1 MPDSYN
7 ASSSCFTT
15 TQAQAVSLQYEYLKP
30 SSNLKMWA
38 RFRTSSI
45 KKDKQKAKLCHRRSL
60 NVNEEYLCAVRTKSF
75 ADFFLKVQLLLVNG
89 QSPSPSSSSPAYN
102 SNARLSE
109 ILLDPGQE
117 TITTL
122 LESAVVFSDKS
133 SDHLK
138 SLLFNYFN
146 ISAEASKFC
155 SQLLKSLNQ
164 VQSDYIFIHQLIDAI
179 DHDYS
184 SDELSFLVSELRSCV
199 ILNNPFSR
207 QDFKHIHEKHS
218 FVLQHLK
225 SKRKRV
231 ARKIKMIKFFNKA
244 SGACV
249 TAACGLAAGAAMFL
263 AVHTLTVLLMGP
275 ALFSLPVKPLK
286 RKIQTFHFLKYG
298 FLKKVVG
305 QLDVA
310 AKGAYILNRDFDTMS
325 RLVGRL
331 HDEIEHNKE
340 LIQFCL
346 ERREDR
352 LSLIQVLKEIK
363 KYEFGFRK
371 QVEELEEHVYL
382 CLVTI
387 NRARALVVDEISK
400 ACVEK

>member
-1 MPDSYN
+1 
-7 ASSSCFTT
+7 
-15 TQAQAVSLQYEYLKP
+15 
-30 SSNLKMWA
+30 MWA
-38 RFRTSSI
+38 RLRTSSI
-45 KKDKQKAKLCHRRSL
+45 KEDKQKANLCHRRST

-75 ADFFLKVQLLLVNG
+75 ADFFLKVQLLVNG
-89 QSPSPSSSSPAYN
+89 SPSPSSSPAYN

-117 TITTL
+117 TITAL

-179 DHDYS
+179 DHDHDNS
-184 SDELSFLVSELRSCV
+184 SDEFSCLISELRSCI
-199 ILNNPFSR
+199 ILNNPFSK
-207 QDFKHIHEKHS
+207 QDFKHIHQKHS
-218 FVLQHLK
+218 SVLQHLK

-244 SGACV
+244 SGVCV
-249 TAACGLAAGAAMFL
+249 AAACGLAAAAAMFL

-286 RKIQTFHFLKYG
+286 RKIQTFQFLKYG
-298 FLKKVVG
+298 LLKKVVG

-310 AKGAYILNRDFDTMS
+310 AKGAYILNRDFDTIS
-325 RLVGRL
+325 RLVARL

-340 LIQFCL
+340 LIHFCL

-400 ACVEK
+400 AFVEK